1 MFSSNDTEADLS
13 LNAFGGRKRK
23 VPGSFDVAMTVRSPL
38 FYRTSATSLY
48 GILRFRFACFFTFC
62 YPKNGNGIRTVGLAD
77 GFQRA

>member
-48 GILRFRFACFFTFC
+48 GILHF
-62 YPKNGNGIRTVGLAD
+62 PIRLLFYVLLP
-77 GFQRA
+77 